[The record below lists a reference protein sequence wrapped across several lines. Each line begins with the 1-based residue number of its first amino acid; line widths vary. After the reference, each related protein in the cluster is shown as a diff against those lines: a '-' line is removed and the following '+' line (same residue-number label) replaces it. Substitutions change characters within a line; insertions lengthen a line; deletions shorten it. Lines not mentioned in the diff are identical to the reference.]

1 MAIITSCAAPAFALS
16 SASCFEGVGLHKF
29 RFWTATAVV
38 IANMIGTGVFTS
50 LGYQLQ
56 DIRSPFVLMMLWIVG
71 GITALCGAMSYAE
84 LGAALPRSGGE
95 YNFLGKIY
103 HPAAGFVSG
112 WMSALIGFAAPTALA
127 AITFGTYFVSVLP
140 EAGSGPWVVKALAA
154 TLVLVMTVVHASTH
168 RNSGNTQVV
177 FTALKI
183 VLICLFCAAAL
194 IMVPMP
200 QPISVLP
207 AKGDADLM
215 FGGAFAVS
223 LIYVSYAYTGWNA
236 ATYLSGEV
244 ENPQRILPWVLFT
257 GTALVMVL
265 YVLLNYMFLRV
276 APMDA
281 LVGKLEIGFIAAQ
294 YAFGEIGARM
304 VGLILALLLV
314 STVSAMTLAGPR
326 VLQVLG
332 EDFRIF
338 APLGKTNKDGIP
350 VAAIWFQSILTL
362 VFIITS
368 SFESILVFSG
378 MLLALNSFAA
388 VLGLFVMRWKQPDLA
403 RPYRVFAYPVTPL
416 VFLFLIGFTLVYVGI
431 SRPMEALFSLAI
443 VVSGLA
449 FYAMTK
455 VMDRRRAAKL

>member
-1 MAIITSCAAPAFALS
+1 M
-16 SASCFEGVGLHKF
+16 HKF
-29 RFWTATAVV
+29 KFWTATAVV

-56 DIRSPFVLMMLWIVG
+56 DIRAPFVLLMLWVVG
-71 GITALCGAMSYAE
+71 GVTALCGAMSYAE

-95 YNFLGKIY
+95 YNFLGRIY
-103 HPAAGFVSG
+103 HPAAGFISG

-140 EAGSGPWVVKALAA
+140 GVDNTSWVVKALAA

-168 RNSGNTQVV
+168 RNSGRTQVA

-183 VLICLFCAAAL
+183 VLICLFCFAAL
-194 IMVPMP
+194 AMVPDA
-200 QPISVLP
+200 QDISLVP
-207 AKGDADLM
+207 AKGEGSLM
-215 FGGAFAVS
+215 FTGAFAVS

-244 ENPQRILPWVLFT
+244 ENPQKILPWVLFT

-265 YVLLNYMFLRV
+265 YLALNFMFLKV

-281 LVGKLEIGFIAAQ
+281 MVGKLEIGYIAAE
-294 YAFGEIGARM
+294 YAFGQTGARFIG
-304 VGLILALLLV
+304 VALALLLV
-314 STVSAMTLAGPR
+314 STVSAMIIAGPR

-332 EDFRIF
+332 EDFSVFR
-338 APLGKTNKDGIP
+338 PLAKTNADGIP
-350 VAAIWFQSILTL
+350 VAAIWFQSVLTL
-362 VFIITS
+362 AFIITS

-388 VLGLFVMRWKQPDLA
+388 VLGVFVLRWRQPDLP
-403 RPYRVFAYPVTPL
+403 RPYRVFAYPLTPL
-416 VFLFLIGFTLVYVGI
+416 VFMALTGFTLVYVGI
-431 SRPMEALFSLAI
+431 SRPVEALFALGVI
-443 VVSGLA
+443 LSGFG
-449 FYAMTK
+449 FYMFAQF
-455 VMDRRRAAKL
+455 RNRGAAAQD